1 VGSGFASVKEP
12 LSMPGFNLK
21 YCCFEYFL
29 SSISYLKVYEDDLV
43 GWRLLESFGFG
54 FLFEISM
61 LIATIIPLDL
71 HDVRYNLYAH
81 SKLI

>member
-1 VGSGFASVKEP
+1 
-12 LSMPGFNLK
+12 
-21 YCCFEYFL
+21 
-29 SSISYLKVYEDDLV
+29 LV

-81 SKLI
+81 SMLI